1 MLLVLYLKLPQDT
14 KESKLTKK
22 NIVII
27 ASIVLFLISYGILSF
42 FVFYHGRS
50 IISLILL
57 GIIGIMLYS
66 SCFFGDEWE
75 NKSILMII
83 YIGFAVSFG
92 LIFGAILNDISI
104 PLYLYFFFF
113 GVLTLQFSKDI
124 LKSCKRAT
132 QERSNNEEYRFFA
145 DIFGIQIAQRM
156 VLMLQFLTILFL
168 LIPFISGIYNYFLYL
183 FPMLIAMILIVISV
197 ILNFKYDFKEKY
209 NGKVFILL
217 RIGMFF
223 ILAAY
228 FFASI

>member
-1 MLLVLYLKLPQDT
+1 M
-14 KESKLTKK
+14 SKK
-22 NIVII
+22 
-27 ASIVLFLISYGILSF
+27 SIVLTVSIVFFLISYGILSF
-42 FVFYHGRS
+42 FVFYYGRS
-50 IISLILL
+50 IILLILL
-57 GIIGIMLYS
+57 GIIGIILYF

-124 LKSCKRAT
+124 LKSCKRSA

-145 DIFGIQIAQRM
+145 DIFGLNVSQKI
-156 VLMLQFLTILFL
+156 VLILQFLTILFL
-168 LIPFISGIYNYFLYL
+168 LIPFVTGIYNYFLYL

-197 ILNFKYDFKEKY
+197 ILNLVYDFEEKY

-223 ILAAY
+223 VIVAY
-228 FFASI
+228 FFGSI